1 MGSGGG
7 LSCPVDAVRPHSVSE
22 YSTQSLRQFRQIRS
36 SRGRVETNRTS
47 NEMAHHHQT
56 KCSADNCIAITQWKL
71 NRNYSTLQAR
81 DGKNGIATSAV
92 FQQSRHQ
99 FDQITRSSSV
109 IQLVYQKLVPRRSTG
124 AGRPGQTENIG
135 AISDPGYGPGL

>member
-1 MGSGGG
+1 MMGLGGG
-7 LSCPVDAVRPHSVSE
+7 LSWPVDAVRPHSVSE

-47 NEMAHHHQT
+47 NEMAYHHQT
-56 KCSADNCIAITQWKL
+56 KCSDDNCIAITQWKL

-99 FDQITRSSSV
+99 FYQIAWPSSV
-109 IQLVYQKLVPRRSTG
+109 IQLMYQ
-124 AGRPGQTENIG
+124 
-135 AISDPGYGPGL
+135 